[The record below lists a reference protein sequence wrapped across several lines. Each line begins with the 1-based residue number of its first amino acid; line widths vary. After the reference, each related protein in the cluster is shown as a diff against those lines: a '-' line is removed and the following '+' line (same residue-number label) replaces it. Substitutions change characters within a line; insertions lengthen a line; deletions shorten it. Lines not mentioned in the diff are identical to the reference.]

1 MAPAVSELEVD
12 GVVFPPAVTRP
23 PGSGNTHFLAGAG
36 VRGMEI
42 AGNFIKFTAIGVY
55 LEEDAAVPSLAKTWA
70 GKSAD
75 ELLAGGGEFFR
86 DVVTGEFEKFTRVTM
101 ILPLTGEQYS
111 DKVTENCVKAWKAA
125 GVYTDAEGAAAEKFK
140 AAFKPHQFPPGSSIL
155 FTHSPSGV
163 LTVAFSKD
171 SSVPEEEDV
180 AAAATIENRAL
191 CEAVLDSI
199 IGEHGVSPAAKR
211 SVAARLSELMK
222 AGATGDV
229 PPPPASAAAA
239 VSA

>member
-1 MAPAVSELEVD
+1 MAVSEMEVD
-12 GVVFPPAVTRP
+12 GVVFPPVARP
-23 PGSGNTHFLAGAG
+23 PGSGRTHFLAGAG
-36 VRGMEI
+36 VRGVEI

-55 LEEDAAVPSLAKTWA
+55 LEDAAVPALAEKWA
-70 GKSAD
+70 GKPAD
-75 ELLAGGGEFFR
+75 ALAADAAFFR
-86 DVVTGEFEKFTRVTM
+86 DVVTGDFEKFTRVTM

-111 DKVTENCVKAWKAA
+111 DKVTENCVAAWKAA
-125 GVYTDAEGAAAEKFK
+125 GVYTDAEGAAADKFK
-140 AAFKPHQFPPGSSIL
+140 EAFKPHSFPPGASIL
-155 FTHSPSGV
+155 FTHCPAGV

-171 SSVPEEEDV
+171 SSAPKDAV
-180 AAAATIENRAL
+180 AAAIENRAL

-211 SVAARLSELMK
+211 SIATRVSELLK

-229 PPPPASAAAA
+229 PPPAEPAQ